1 MTDNGNV
8 LMHGKAPATWINGQ
22 TIAHDAAV
30 GALHSIRS
38 GRVRFCGRE
47 VN

>member
-22 TIAHDAAV
+22 TTAHDAGAGAV
-30 GALHSIRS
+30 LSI
-38 GRVRFCGRE
+38 GQGECGF
-47 VN
+47 VGVK